1 MSATGAGGPPAGPLV
16 FVVAGEPS
24 GDVLGGRLMAALS
37 RLTGGSV
44 RFAGVGGESMAAQG
58 LRSLYP
64 IEDLAVMGFAEV
76 LPRLA
81 TILRRL
87 RETERAVAELRPDV
101 VVTIDAPG
109 FTMRLARR
117 LRPLGIPAVHYV
129 APQLWAWRPG
139 RARRIAGL
147 FDRMLALFPFEPAF
161 FSALGIDTL
170 EVGHPAIEAPTPEAG
185 DLRARLG
192 IAPGAPVLA
201 LMAGSRSG
209 LARRML
215 PVYGE
220 AAALLARRVPGLVA
234 LLPAVRATREAAEA
248 AVSGWRLPA
257 HVLAEP
263 GDRRAALAVAG
274 AAVTTSGTSTLE
286 LAIAGLPM
294 AVAYRASPASAFLAR
309 RMLRVPH
316 VALPNLILGRGFVPE
331 LLQERCTPEAIA
343 DAAQALLAGGEPA
356 LLQRAGF
363 AELRALLGGG
373 GVPPSERA
381 ASAVLAA
388 IRREG

>member
-1 MSATGAGGPPAGPLV
+1 
-16 FVVAGEPS
+16 
-24 GDVLGGRLMAALS
+24 
-37 RLTGGSV
+37 
-44 RFAGVGGESMAAQG
+44 
-58 LRSLYP
+58 
-64 IEDLAVMGFAEV
+64 MGFAEV

-87 RETERAVAELRPDV
+87 RETERAVATLRPDV

-147 FDRMLALFPFEPAF
+147 FDSMLALFPFEPAF
-161 FSALGIDTL
+161 FSALGIETT
-170 EVGHPAIEAPTPEAG
+170 EVGHPAIEAAPPEAG
-185 DLRARLG
+185 DLRQRLG
-192 IAPGAPVLA
+192 IAGDAPVLA
-201 LMAGSRSG
+201 MMAGSRAG

-220 AAALLARRVPGLVA
+220 AAALVAARHPGLVV
-234 LLPAVRATREAAEA
+234 LLPAVRATRELAREA
-248 AVSGWRLPA
+248 SARWPLRA

-263 GDRRAALAVAG
+263 ADRRAALAVAG

-294 AVAYRASPASAFLAR
+294 AVAYRASPLSAFLAR

-316 VALPNLILGRGFVPE
+316 VALPNLILGRGCVPE
-331 LLQERCTPEAIA
+331 LLQEGCTPRAIA
-343 DAAQALLAGGEPA
+343 DAAAELLAGGGSA
-356 LLQRAGF
+356 RSQREGF
-363 AELRALLGGG
+363 AELRGLLGGG
-373 GVPPSERA
+373 GIPPSERA
-381 ASAVLAA
+381 AAAVLAA
-388 IRREG
+388 MRREG

>member
-1 MSATGAGGPPAGPLV
+1 MSTRAGPLV

-37 RLTGGSV
+37 RLTGGNV
-44 RFAGVGGESMAAQG
+44 RFAGVGGEAMAAQG

-87 RETERAVAELRPDV
+87 RETERAVAALRPDV

-139 RARRIAGL
+139 RAR
-147 FDRMLALFPFEPAF
+147 
-161 FSALGIDTL
+161 
-170 EVGHPAIEAPTPEAG
+170 
-185 DLRARLG
+185 LG
-192 IAPGAPVLA
+192 IAPDAPVLA
-201 LMAGSRSG
+201 LMAGSRAG
-209 LARRML
+209 LARRMR

-220 AAALLARRVPGLVA
+220 AAALLSRRVPGLVA
-234 LLPAVRATREAAEA
+234 LLPAVRATRGIAQA
-248 AVSGWRLPA
+248 AVARWGLPA

-263 GDRRAALAVAG
+263 SDRRAALAVAG

-286 LAIAGLPM
+286 LALAGMPM

-316 VALPNLILGRGFVPE
+316 VALPNLILGEGLVPE
-331 LLQERCTPEAIA
+331 LLQERCTPAAIA
-343 DAAQALLAGGEPA
+343 GAAQALLAGGDVA
-356 LLQRAGF
+356 RLQREGF
-363 AELRALLGGG
+363 ARLRGLLGGG

-381 ASAVLAA
+381 AAAVLAA
-388 IRREG
+388 IRRGG